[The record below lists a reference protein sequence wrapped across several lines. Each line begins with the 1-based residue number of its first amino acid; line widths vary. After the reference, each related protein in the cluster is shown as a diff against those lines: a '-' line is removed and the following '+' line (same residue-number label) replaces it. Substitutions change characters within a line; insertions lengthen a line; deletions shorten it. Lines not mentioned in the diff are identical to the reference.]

1 MHSEGARSRSN
12 ALRIVFIEC
21 LYGVKCAFRLYFFI
35 MVSKELFPFCLR
47 PGQGEVTMQAFLKGA
62 SISTKPPPTKDR
74 GVTATARS
82 SGENKKA
89 KPVPWVEK

>member
-1 MHSEGARSRSN
+1 MRLGDARSRGDV
-12 ALRIVFIEC
+12 LHVVFIEC
-21 LYGVKCAFRLYFFI
+21 LYGVKCAFRLYFLI

-62 SISTKPPPTKDR
+62 SISTKPPSTKDR